1 MSETEATA
9 YSYKPFPGSSHY
21 WALQE
26 ALALPPGPLK
36 VLDVGAASGHVSNAI
51 RESRPAHVSVTAVE
65 PANPAP
71 ANWPQ
76 DDPWLDSV
84 DAVSDSGFDLALAL
98 DVLEHVADPSSLLA
112 QIQERCR
119 PGATLL
125 LSVPNVAHWSV
136 RAQIAVGRFEYADR
150 GILDRT
156 HLRFFTRRSF
166 RRLVEES
173 GLSIGS
179 LTESIA
185 PLELLVPRTVS
196 AALPWKL
203 LGGGRRLA
211 ASVLPGLLG
220 FQLLVRA
227 RT

>member
-1 MSETEATA
+1 MTRRSARR
-9 YSYKPFPGSSHY
+9 
-21 WALQE
+21 W
-26 ALALPPGPLK
+26 
-36 VLDVGAASGHVSNAI
+36 
-51 RESRPAHVSVTAVE
+51 
-65 PANPAP
+65 
-71 ANWPQ
+71 
-76 DDPWLDSV
+76 
-84 DAVSDSGFDLALAL
+84 
-98 DVLEHVADPSSLLA
+98 
-112 QIQERCR
+112 
-119 PGATLL
+119 
-125 LSVPNVAHWSV
+125 AHWSV